1 MLDSTGD
8 NKMAKTVSFTK
19 RALISK
25 ANSTIVMST
34 GIAAFLVV
42 FCLIATKTLISEASY
57 QSHVISEKKKAL
69 STLKSDLSAR
79 DSLVA
84 AYKSFVNTPQNIIGG
99 NPAGTGD
106 KDGDNAKIVLDALP
120 SKYDFPALATSLEKL
135 VNSEGLTVQSISGTD
150 EEITQAANQSSA
162 NPQPVQM
169 PFEVQVAGS
178 YDAVKS
184 FVNDLERSIRPFQV
198 QKVELSGQQGSMT
211 ATIDAQTFYQPE
223 KSLNIKTEVV
233 K

>member
-1 MLDSTGD
+1 
-8 NKMAKTVSFTK
+8 MAKTVSFTK

-25 ANSTIVMST
+25 ANSTIVAST

-42 FCLIATKTLISEASY
+42 FCLIASKTLISQASY
-57 QSHVISEKKKAL
+57 QGHVITAKKKAL
-69 STLKSDLSAR
+69 ATLKSDLSAR
-79 DSLVA
+79 DTLVA
-84 AYKSFVNTPQNIIGG
+84 SYKSFVNTPQNLLGG
-99 NPAGTGD
+99 NPSGSGD

-135 VNSEGLTVQSISGTD
+135 VTNQGLTVQSITGTD
-150 EEITQAANQSSA
+150 EEIIQSANQSSA
-162 NPQPVQM
+162 NPQPIAM

-178 YDAVKS
+178 YDAIKG
-184 FVNDLERSIRPFQV
+184 FVNSLENSIRPFQV
-198 QKVELSGQQGSMT
+198 QKVELSGPQQGSMT
-211 ATIDAQTFYQPE
+211 AIIDAQTFYQPE

>member
-1 MLDSTGD
+1 
-8 NKMAKTVSFTK
+8 MAKTVSFTK

-25 ANSTIVMST
+25 ANTTIVMAT
-34 GIAAFLVV
+34 GVAAFLVV
-42 FCLIATKTLISEASY
+42 FCAIASKTLISEASY
-57 QSHVISEKKKAL
+57 QNHVISTKKTAL

-84 AYKSFVNTPQNIIGG
+84 AYKGFVNTPQNIIGG
-99 NPAGTGD
+99 NPTGNGD

-135 VNSEGLTVQSISGTD
+135 VTREGLTVQSITGTD

-162 NPQPVQM
+162 NPQPIAM

-178 YDAVKS
+178 YDAVKA
-184 FVNDLERSIRPFQV
+184 FVGDLEKSIRPFQV
-198 QKVELSGQQGSMT
+198 QKVQLAGQQGQMT